1 MRRAVVLFGYPAPPM
16 AAEQTTRRTRL
27 EPLALASLL
36 TAIVLGWCPLTAV
49 AAIVLGL
56 VAIHRVRSSDG
67 LRSGQGLAI
76 AGVAVGTTILVL
88 EGWLL
93 GALQSE
99 VQDSMDTQTIAAV
112 ESACTVMPAQEAEW
126 DTRSSAPEA
135 AERARFA
142 REVADAVGAIRQVT
156 VTHRTAEGLA
166 EPVISAAF
174 NAAGERGTVF
184 GTASFSTQPGTLPP
198 VLLLRSIEVEV
209 AGRRLRL
216 PASDAGE
223 AKQPERAPAETNAP

>member
-1 MRRAVVLFGYPAPPM
+1 
-16 AAEQTTRRTRL
+16 
-27 EPLALASLL
+27 
-36 TAIVLGWCPLTAV
+36 
-49 AAIVLGL
+49 
-56 VAIHRVRSSDG
+56 
-67 LRSGQGLAI
+67 
-76 AGVAVGTTILVL
+76 VL

-184 GTASFSTQPGTLPP
+184 GTASFTTQPGTLPP

-216 PASDAGE
+216 PASDTDAT
-223 AKQPERAPAETNAP
+223 KQPERAPAETNAP

>member
-36 TAIVLGWCPLTAV
+36 TAIVLGWCPLTAI

-56 VAIHRVRSSDG
+56 VVIHRVRTSDG
-67 LRSGQGLAI
+67 QRSGQGLAI
-76 AGVAVGTTILVL
+76 SGVAIATAILVV

-99 VQDSMDTQTIAAV
+99 VQDSMDAQTISAV
-112 ESACTVMPAQEAEW
+112 ESTCTVLPAQEAEW
-126 DTRSSAPEA
+126 DPQSTVPDA
-135 AERARFA
+135 AERAAFA
-142 REVADAVGAIRQVT
+142 RSIADAVGAIRQVT

-166 EPVISAAF
+166 APVISAAF
-174 NAAGERGTVF
+174 NGSGERGTVF

-216 PASDAGE
+216 PAAEAGTT
-223 AKQPERAPAETNAP
+223 KQPEGAPTETKAP